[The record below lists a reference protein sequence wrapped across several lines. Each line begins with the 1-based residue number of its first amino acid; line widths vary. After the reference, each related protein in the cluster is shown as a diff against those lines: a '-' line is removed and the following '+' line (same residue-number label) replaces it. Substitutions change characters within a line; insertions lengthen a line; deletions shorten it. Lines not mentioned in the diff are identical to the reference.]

1 MNLPL
6 TLALAATLLPAMALA
21 DDLSTLSRD
30 LWAWRATTQP
40 ITRDD
45 VTRVERP
52 RGWAP
57 DWSAKAVEA
66 RRARLAELEARWRAL
81 AAGATAPAAVVDH
94 RLLGSALARVRWELD
109 GVRSWRRDPTFYVD
123 QTVSAVMDA
132 LIPPPPL
139 DAARGADL
147 VARLRSI
154 PATLA
159 AARANL
165 DEARAPFARL
175 ALGDLDGLSKG
186 LGAAMA
192 AAGAALPKGAAPT
205 LAKDTAA
212 AAAALDGYRAWLEER
227 LPKLPEDVAV
237 GREAYVR
244 FLREVAL
251 MPYSPEELLAMGRQ
265 ELARSI
271 AFQALEARRNQ
282 GLPPLPIAADQAA
295 QIALAARGEAAI
307 RRYLVDRELLS
318 VPADIPTYRYLPLPP
333 WLSALR
339 GFAEETDFAG
349 LSRPAAESTR
359 YIPPPSPKL
368 GFFPL
373 SMAQDPRVDT
383 VHEGTPGH
391 AFQLALGYRH
401 PDEVRRH
408 WYDSGVN
415 EGLGTYAEEMMLQ
428 AGLFDDSPRSRE
440 MVYRYLQLRALR
452 VEVDVQLAL
461 GAFTIDRAAEYL
473 QSAAGV
479 DAKTGRDEAANFAA
493 NPGFAIGY
501 LVGKLQLQKL
511 LADAA
516 RQQGAAFRLR
526 DVHDYVWR
534 NGNVPFSLLRFELL
548 GDRAEL
554 DALGARP

>member
-1 MNLPL
+1 MAIADEL
-6 TLALAATLLPAMALA
+6 T
-21 DDLSTLSRD
+21 TLSLD
-30 LWAWRATTQP
+30 FWAWRATTQP

-52 RGWAP
+52 HGWAP

-66 RRARLAELEARWRAL
+66 RRARLAALEARWRAL
-81 AAGATAPAAVVDH
+81 AAGATAPADLVDH
-94 RLLGSALARVRWELD
+94 RLLGSGLARVRWELD
-109 GVRSWRRDPTFYVD
+109 GVASWRRDPSFYLD
-123 QTVSAVMDA
+123 QTVAAVMDA

-147 VARLRSI
+147 VARVRSI
-154 PATLA
+154 PATLT

-165 DEARAPFARL
+165 GEARAPFARL
-175 ALGDLDGLSKG
+175 ALGDLDGLG
-186 LGAAMA
+186 DRLTAAMT
-192 AAGAALPKGAAPT
+192 AAGAALPEGAAPT
-205 LAKDTAA
+205 LAKDAA
-212 AAAALDGYRAWLEER
+212 AAVAALDGYRAWLAER

-271 AFQALEARRNQ
+271 AFQALEARRNRGQ
-282 GLPPLPIAADQAA
+282 PELPIAADQAA
-295 QIALAARGEAAI
+295 QVALAARGERAI
-307 RRYLVDRELLS
+307 RAYLADRELLT
-318 VPADIPTYRYLPLPP
+318 VPAGIPVYRYLPLPP

-339 GFAEETDFAG
+339 GFGEETDLAG
-349 LSRPAAESTR
+349 LSRPGAESTR

-368 GFFPL
+368 GFFAL

-479 DAKTGRDEAANFAA
+479 DAKTGRDEAASFAA

-501 LVGKLQLQKL
+501 LVGKLQLQRL
-511 LADAA
+511 VADAA
-516 RQQGAAFRLR
+516 RAQGAAFRIR
-526 DVHDYVWR
+526 DVHDHIWR
-534 NGNVPFSLLRFELL
+534 DGNVPLSLQRFELL
-548 GDRAEL
+548 GDRSEL
-554 DALGARP
+554 DALAAKP